1 MKPRSKRL
9 WAVKSVIS
17 HKLNWIIFVL
27 NDECTVR
34 VVTRLNQVALV
45 QISSFRGWG
54 SITRDGMEWR
64 VEKEDNVIN
73 RVADLIAQSVTK
85 QINIRVLYG
94 WWRSRFGFIGG
105 RVIC

>member
-1 MKPRSKRL
+1 L
-9 WAVKSVIS
+9 WAVKNVIS

-85 QINIRVLYG
+85 QHQYQSLMWLCRIG
-94 WWRSRFGFIGG
+94 FWFHWWPCYLF
-105 RVIC
+105 